1 MQSRSF
7 KLQILA
13 RWSFKK
19 RKLTR
24 YHKPSRSLVFCQREV
39 KSAGALT
46 SQLVRVQGEIYHWAG
61 KGNSLA
67 FRSTASHRLAKST
80 YSYKYVSLNHRY
92 KTNTSTI
99 HTYATGGLR
108 RGELQAIMCRPAT
121 RNMSFTHSHRATS
134 AIAAGAGR
142 PSLLGRSDALDVLS
156 AGRPLSVPKNGWNL

>member
-67 FRSTASHRLAKST
+67 FRSTASHRLATST
-80 YSYKYVSLNHRY
+80 YSYKYHRY
-92 KTNTSTI
+92 KRNTSTI
-99 HTYATGGLR
+99 HTYIRDWRAATR
-108 RGELQAIMCRPAT
+108 SAPIKCRSAT
-121 RNMSFTHSHRATS
+121 RNMSFIHSHRGTS
-134 AIAAGAGR
+134 AIGVGAGR
-142 PSLLGRSDALDVLS
+142 PSLMSRSNALEVLS
-156 AGRPLSVPKNGWNL
+156 TGSLLSVPKQG

>member
-80 YSYKYVSLNHRY
+80 YSYKYHRY

-108 RGELQAIMCRPAT
+108 RGHLQAIMCRPAT
-121 RNMSFTHSHRATS
+121 RSMSFTHYHRGTS
-134 AIAAGAGR
+134 AIGAGAGR
-142 PSLLGRSDALDVLS
+142 PSLLSRSDALEVLS
-156 AGRPLSVPKNGWNL
+156 AGRPLSVPKRVGICSPR